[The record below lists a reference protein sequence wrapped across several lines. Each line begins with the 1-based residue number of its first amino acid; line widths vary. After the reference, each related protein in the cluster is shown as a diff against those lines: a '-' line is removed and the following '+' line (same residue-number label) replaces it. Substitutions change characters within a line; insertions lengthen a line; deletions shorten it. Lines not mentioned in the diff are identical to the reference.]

1 MWFWWKWWRKVPAE
15 KSSMHTNE
23 VTTCESMII
32 SYYHT
37 TLVYTSTMIIS
48 HYIILSCYERTENSS
63 YLPKFPGS
71 ENKSIFIIWEE
82 VLCQITPF
90 SPNSYLSLSYL
101 AAVAAAQSN
110 FVSNKGSARSSNG
123 DKIFTRCFSSTPLPT
138 NLFIL
143 SLFKKY
149 TSRKLKWPEVSGF
162 SRRKGFHHRKGGIV
176 RNVPSTPLP
185 ATVWHRSPRE
195 KEAKNS
201 PFHCIRSPDKKA
213 GFSEY

>member
-1 MWFWWKWWRKVPAE
+1 M
-15 KSSMHTNE
+15 
-23 VTTCESMII
+23 
-32 SYYHT
+32 
-37 TLVYTSTMIIS
+37 
-48 HYIILSCYERTENSS
+48 
-63 YLPKFPGS
+63 
-71 ENKSIFIIWEE
+71 
-82 VLCQITPF
+82 CQITPF

-101 AAVAAAQSN
+101 VAVAAAAAQSN
-110 FVSNKGSARSSNG
+110 FVSNKGSARSRNG

-162 SRRKGFHHRKGGIV
+162 SRRKGA
-176 RNVPSTPLP
+176 PSSKRWNKECTFTPLP

-213 GFSEY
+213 GFTEY